1 MPKHKN
7 EFEDDAAEPVEAPE
21 VLLYLELLVPA
32 NVTVPGIGSIRS
44 DGQAF
49 DTAGQEIVGDAFVLG
64 PVSPEVAAEF
74 VRAANWR
81 IKQMIKE

>member
-1 MPKHKN
+1 MTKHKN
-7 EFEDDAAEPVEAPE
+7 EFEDDVPAEESVPTA
-21 VLLYLELLVPA
+21 LYLELLVPA
-32 NVTVPGIGSIRS
+32 DVTVPGVGSIRS

-49 DTAGQEIVGDAFVLG
+49 DTAGQKIVGDAFVLG

-81 IKQMIKE
+81 VKQMKKE